1 MHRYVC
7 GLILQGLGNVGSAL
21 VGYLLEAGVA
31 KIIGSDISEAKIS
44 HLLTTH
50 AADKERLSLRVE
62 SQDTPYAS
70 SILSEQCDVF
80 SPCGFG
86 GILNE
91 DSVPH
96 IKAKVICGAANNQL
110 LDSRLEYG
118 MQKQGIV
125 YVPDFVCNRMGIV
138 NCANEQYGSIGEMG
152 STKDPI
158 TSRHLNKDWDHSVF
172 QVTDKV
178 IRMAHDRGIST
189 NEAAELLADVFAEEE
204 HPIWGHRSKDII
216 QSLTEDGWAC

>member
-1 MHRYVC
+1 M
-7 GLILQGLGNVGSAL
+7 GSAL
-21 VGYLLEAGVA
+21 VGHLLEAGVA
-31 KIIGSDISEAKIS
+31 KIIGSDVSQAKIA
-44 HLLTTH
+44 HLLEVY
-50 AADKERLSLRVE
+50 ASDKDRLCLRVE
-62 SQDTPYAS
+62 TQDTPQES
-70 SILSEQCDVF
+70 SILSEECDIL

-86 GILNE
+86 GILNKE
-91 DSVPH
+91 SVPH
-96 IKAKVICGAANNQL
+96 IKAGIICGAANNQL

-138 NCANEQYGSIGEMG
+138 NCANEQYGSVGEMG

-158 TSRHLNKDWDHSVF
+158 VSRHLNKEWSHSVY

-178 IRMAHDRGIST
+178 IRMARDRSIPT
-189 NEAAELLADVFAEEE
+189 DEAARELADEYAEEE

-216 QSLTEDGWAC
+216 QSLREDGWAK

>member
-1 MHRYVC
+1 
-7 GLILQGLGNVGSAL
+7 
-21 VGYLLEAGVA
+21 VA
-31 KIIGSDISEAKIS
+31 KIIGSDISESKLS
-44 HLLTTH
+44 SLLAAH
-50 AADKERLSLRVE
+50 AADKDRLFLRVE
-62 SQDTPYAS
+62 AQDTPYES
-70 SILSEQCDVF
+70 SILSEECDIF

-96 IKAKVICGAANNQL
+96 IKAHIICGAANNQL
-110 LDSRLEYG
+110 LDSRLDYG
-118 MQKQGIV
+118 MQKQGVV

-158 TSRHLNKDWDHSVF
+158 TSRHLNKDWEHSVY
-172 QVTDKV
+172 QVTSQV
-178 IRMAHDRGIST
+178 IRMARDKGIST
-189 NEAAELLADVFAEEE
+189 DEAARQLADVYAEEE
-204 HPIWGHRSKDII
+204 HPIWGHRSKAII